1 MYQSAMSTDA
11 EIAKLANISSPTPGT
26 SLTAENK
33 HNYNKRYVYL
43 WNNHQEERA
52 KWAPTTKEGTIQGV
66 VI

>member
-43 WNNHQEERA
+43 
-52 KWAPTTKEGTIQGV
+52 
-66 VI
+66 